1 MSDEKQEWQVL
12 IPELLKD
19 WWHTNDAFW
28 LFVGCK
34 LNTEEFTYIDIRTGH
49 SINGGKYGSE
59 SERITTKRRELLDI
73 WEGNSH
79 PTSEELRR
87 LSSLLSPSREYNKY
101 YFIYWASTIPLIKL
115 DWLDWAFDEGYLSR
129 EELERVESI
138 VLSRSIQADVE
149 LPAPLGVRKEENL
162 LRVIAILKWAL
173 LDPELKNIPFV
184 SQEALAEWIFHSF
197 LGTERGRSELSGK
210 GLAVDTLGR
219 TFADAS
225 KVLSKKY
232 YDNRG
237 Q

>member
-1 MSDEKQEWQVL
+1 MSDEKQDWQAL
-12 IPELLKD
+12 IPALLKD
-19 WWHTNDAFW
+19 WWYEEEALW
-28 LFVGCK
+28 LFTGYISDEYSFTNIKSGVDDTGGIFGAK
-34 LNTEEFTYIDIRTGH
+34 HNQITEEWEILR
-49 SINGGKYGSE
+49 K
-59 SERITTKRRELLDI
+59 I
-73 WEGNSH
+73 WKQSSH
-79 PTSEELRR
+79 PRSEEILRYKNP
-87 LSSLLSPSREYNKY
+87 LSSNREYCKY
-101 YFIYWASTIPLIKL
+101 YFIYWASKIPLIQL

-138 VLSRSIQADVE
+138 VLSRSIQADAE
-149 LPAPLGVRKEENL
+149 QPAPLGVRKEENL